1 MPLFS
6 SFRIV
11 PDMRRAAVLLV
22 VLSMGLLGGSSCFL
36 VSDEAQPA
44 SSTTGATVDTTAP
57 LVTTTLA
64 PTTSTTTLAPTTTQ
78 APTTTTTTLAPTT
91 TTTFPVEVV
100 RNYLKQLI
108 NAEEGIALLV
118 VEIVEAS
125 NAWDNRAETNV
136 DYTDTEA
143 AMEGVVERLGAA
155 AADFNLIQAPPTDG
169 YPDKHLDVSYAV
181 SQITGAATEMLAG
194 LQSADTGEQRQAA
207 QVGLNAAWGIFLEGV
222 DAVIAE
228 YIGDEEIAAL
238 IVSRE
243 MRLPD
248 LPWPDAST
256 ATDPSG

>member
-11 PDMRRAAVLLV
+11 PNMRRGAVLLV

-57 LVTTTLA
+57 LVTTT
-64 PTTSTTTLAPTTTQ
+64 TTTTQ
-78 APTTTTTTLAPTT
+78 APTTTTTTQAPTTTTTTQAPTT

-118 VEIVEAS
+118 VEIVEVS

-155 AADFNLIQAPPTDG
+155 GADFNQIQAPPTDG

-194 LQSADTGEQRQAA
+194 LQSTDAGEQRQAA
-207 QVGLNAAWGIFLEGV
+207 QVGLNAAWGVFLESV

-248 LPWPDAST
+248 PPWPDAST
-256 ATDPSG
+256 ATEPSG

>member
-6 SFRIV
+6 SFRIM
-11 PDMRRAAVLLV
+11 PNMRRAAVLPV

-44 SSTTGATVDTTAP
+44 SSTTGATLETTAP
-57 LVTTTLA
+57 LVTTT
-64 PTTSTTTLAPTTTQ
+64 TTTTLAPTTTTTTL
-78 APTTTTTTLAPTT
+78 APTTTTTTQAPTT

-125 NAWDNRAETNV
+125 NAWDNRAETDV

-155 AADFNLIQAPPTDG
+155 GADFNLIQAPPTDG

-181 SQITGAATEMLAG
+181 SQVTGAATEMLAG
-194 LQSADTGEQRQAA
+194 LQSADTGEQRQEA
-207 QVGLNAAWGIFLEGV
+207 QVGLNAAWGVFLEGV

-248 LPWPDAST
+248 PPWPDAST
-256 ATDPSG
+256 ATEPSG

>member
-1 MPLFS
+1 MPNIS
-6 SFRIV
+6 
-11 PDMRRAAVLLV
+11 RAAVLLV

-57 LVTTTLA
+57 LVTTTQ
-64 PTTSTTTLAPTTTQ
+64 APTTTTTLVPTTTTTL

-118 VEIVEAS
+118 VEIVEVS

-155 AADFNLIQAPPTDG
+155 EADFNLIQAPPTDG

-194 LQSADTGEQRQAA
+194 LQSADTGEQRQGA
-207 QVGLNAAWGIFLEGV
+207 QVGLNAAWGVFLEGV

-248 LPWPDAST
+248 PPWVDAST
-256 ATDPSG
+256 ATEPSG

>member
-1 MPLFS
+1 MPN
-6 SFRIV
+6 I
-11 PDMRRAAVLLV
+11 RRAAVLPV

-57 LVTTTLA
+57 LVTTTQA
-64 PTTSTTTLAPTTTQ
+64 PTTTTTLEPTTTTTTQ
-78 APTTTTTTLAPTT
+78 APTTTTTTQAPTT

-108 NAEEGIALLV
+108 TAEEGIALLV
-118 VEIVEAS
+118 VEIVEVS
-125 NAWDNRAETNV
+125 NAWDSRAETNV

-155 AADFNLIQAPPTDG
+155 GADFNLIQAPPTDG

-194 LQSADTGEQRQAA
+194 LQSTDTGEQRQAA
-207 QVGLNAAWGIFLEGV
+207 QVGLNAAWGVFLEGV

-248 LPWPDAST
+248 PPWPDAST
-256 ATDPSG
+256 STDPSG

>member
-1 MPLFS
+1 MQLFS
-6 SFRIV
+6 LFRIM
-11 PDMRRAAVLLV
+11 PNMRRTAVLLV

-57 LVTTTLA
+57 LVTTT
-64 PTTSTTTLAPTTTQ
+64 TTTTQ
-78 APTTTTTTLAPTT
+78 APTTTTTTTQAPTTTTTTTQAPTT

-108 NAEEGIALLV
+108 NAEEGMALLV
-118 VEIVEAS
+118 VEIVEVS

-155 AADFNLIQAPPTDG
+155 GADFNLIQAPPTDG
-169 YPDKHLDVSYAV
+169 YPDKHLDVSYSV

-194 LQSADTGEQRQAA
+194 LQSADTGEQRLAA
-207 QVGLNAAWGIFLEGV
+207 QVGLNAAWGVFLEGV

-243 MRLPD
+243 MRLPEP
-248 LPWPDAST
+248 PWPDT
-256 ATDPSG
+256 TPTTEPGG

>member
-1 MPLFS
+1 M
-6 SFRIV
+6 
-11 PDMRRAAVLLV
+11 
-22 VLSMGLLGGSSCFL
+22 
-36 VSDEAQPA
+36 
-44 SSTTGATVDTTAP
+44 
-57 LVTTTLA
+57 
-64 PTTSTTTLAPTTTQ
+64 
-78 APTTTTTTLAPTT
+78 
-91 TTTFPVEVV
+91 

-118 VEIVEAS
+118 VEIVEVN

-155 AADFNLIQAPPTDG
+155 GADFNLIQAPPTDG
-169 YPDKHLDVSYAV
+169 YPDKHLDVSYSV

-207 QVGLNAAWGIFLEGV
+207 QVGLNAAWGVFLEGV

-248 LPWPDAST
+248 PPWSDTGT
-256 ATDPSG
+256 ATEPGG